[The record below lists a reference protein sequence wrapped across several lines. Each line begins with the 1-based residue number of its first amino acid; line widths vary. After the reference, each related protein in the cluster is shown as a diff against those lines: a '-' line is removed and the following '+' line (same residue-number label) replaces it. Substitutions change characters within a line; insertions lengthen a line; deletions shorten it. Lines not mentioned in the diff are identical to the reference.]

1 MKKIVTLLIF
11 GLMSLASCTEYDE
24 VAMWN
29 KNEDMGSRLAAL
41 ERLCDRMNTNIAS
54 LQRIVEALQAND
66 YVTGVAPVV
75 ENGETIGYT
84 ISFSRSGPVTIY
96 HGKDGQSGATPV
108 IGVKQDTDGLYYWT
122 LDGEWLEDSRGDR
135 VVAQGP
141 AGRSAYELA
150 VENGYRGTLEEWLA
164 SLNGNNGLS
173 AYELA
178 VENGYRGTEEE
189 WLASLKGTAGDKG
202 DDGNTP
208 KLKIENGYW
217 YVSYGDDDWVRLG
230 QATGE
235 DGRPGQDGDSM
246 FSDIDVS
253 DPDFVVLTLA
263 ETRER
268 IRLPRYREKFD
279 LLFEKSDTE
288 KVKEMEIACGAGETA
303 EVRYELTPAEAQVAI
318 ECISHSAYKV
328 SVDEGDRRILVSAPD
343 DPAAV
348 ADPQSEILVFASD
361 DERTIMRKL
370 VVKQAKYIRY
380 RATEQLR
387 VTNESFPGDPYFRG
401 KECEFIDGL
410 SSYDPVT
417 GEGKWGY
424 TGTVTQ
430 VEPGAFGGETA
441 LQSLTLPEGIE
452 YIGSNAFNN
461 SGLEEIV
468 LPETLV
474 EIDQFAFSKTRLTEV
489 VIPGSVELLGAS
501 AFEGKSNGGSPL
513 EKVVFEGNKIRELE
527 LRTFS
532 YCDRLKEIALPE
544 GLESIGYNAFDGCS
558 ALERI
563 DIPASVTYV
572 GEAAFV
578 YCTGL
583 KEAVIGDGVAE
594 IAKRA
599 FAECTALKRVVI
611 GRGIRRI
618 GDMAFNTRSSW
629 DQMTL
634 ESVTVLFDDISSGD
648 FPVLESGQRGVFPKP
663 GGWDPVSYKISVPQ
677 GTGATYRAKW
687 ADYASLIE
695 EK

>member
-1 MKKIVTLLIF
+1 M
-11 GLMSLASCTEYDE
+11 
-24 VAMWN
+24 
-29 KNEDMGSRLAAL
+29 
-41 ERLCDRMNTNIAS
+41 
-54 LQRIVEALQAND
+54 
-66 YVTGVAPVV
+66 
-75 ENGETIGYT
+75 
-84 ISFSRSGPVTIY
+84 
-96 HGKDGQSGATPV
+96 
-108 IGVKQDTDGLYYWT
+108 
-122 LDGEWLEDSRGDR
+122 
-135 VVAQGP
+135 
-141 AGRSAYELA
+141 
-150 VENGYRGTLEEWLA
+150 
-164 SLNGNNGLS
+164 
-173 AYELA
+173 
-178 VENGYRGTEEE
+178 
-189 WLASLKGTAGDKG
+189 
-202 DDGNTP
+202 
-208 KLKIENGYW
+208 
-217 YVSYGDDDWVRLG
+217 
-230 QATGE
+230 
-235 DGRPGQDGDSM
+235 
-246 FSDIDVS
+246 
-253 DPDFVVLTLA
+253 
-263 ETRER
+263 
-268 IRLPRYREKFD
+268 
-279 LLFEKSDTE
+279 
-288 KVKEMEIACGAGETA
+288 
-303 EVRYELTPAEAQVAI
+303 
-318 ECISHSAYKV
+318 
-328 SVDEGDRRILVSAPD
+328 
-343 DPAAV
+343 
-348 ADPQSEILVFASD
+348 
-361 DERTIMRKL
+361 
-370 VVKQAKYIRY
+370 
-380 RATEQLR
+380 
-387 VTNESFPGDPYFRG
+387 
-401 KECEFIDGL
+401 
-410 SSYDPVT
+410 
-417 GEGKWGY
+417 
-424 TGTVTQ
+424 
-430 VEPGAFGGETA
+430 EPGAFGGETA

-489 VIPGSVELLGAS
+489 VIPGSVELLRAS

-532 YCDRLKEIALPE
+532 YCDRLKEIVLPE

-663 GGWDPVSYKISVPQ
+663 GGWDPVSYKIYVPQ

>member
-1 MKKIVTLLIF
+1 
-11 GLMSLASCTEYDE
+11 
-24 VAMWN
+24 
-29 KNEDMGSRLAAL
+29 
-41 ERLCDRMNTNIAS
+41 
-54 LQRIVEALQAND
+54 
-66 YVTGVAPVV
+66 
-75 ENGETIGYT
+75 
-84 ISFSRSGPVTIY
+84 
-96 HGKDGQSGATPV
+96 
-108 IGVKQDTDGLYYWT
+108 
-122 LDGEWLEDSRGDR
+122 
-135 VVAQGP
+135 
-141 AGRSAYELA
+141 
-150 VENGYRGTLEEWLA
+150 
-164 SLNGNNGLS
+164 
-173 AYELA
+173 
-178 VENGYRGTEEE
+178 
-189 WLASLKGTAGDKG
+189 
-202 DDGNTP
+202 
-208 KLKIENGYW
+208 
-217 YVSYGDDDWVRLG
+217 
-230 QATGE
+230 
-235 DGRPGQDGDSM
+235 M

-263 ETRER
+263 ETGER

-318 ECISHSAYKV
+318 ACISHSAYKV

-474 EIDQFAFSKTRLTEV
+474 EIGQFAFSKTRLTEV
-489 VIPGSVELLGAS
+489 VIPGSVELLRAS

-544 GLESIGYNAFDGCS
+544 GRESIGYNAFDGCS

-663 GGWDPVSYKISVPQ
+663 GGWDPVSYKIYVPQ
-677 GTGATYRAKW
+677 GTGAVYRAKW
-687 ADYASLIE
+687 ADYSSLIQ